1 MTQKKKLKKVLDP
14 VHAHFW
20 ARRTQEVIREM
31 NFDIKSTLV
40 AEKER
45 RKAYQ

>member
-1 MTQKKKLKKVLDP
+1 MLDP
-14 VHAHFW
+14 VHGFFW
-20 ARRTQEVIREM
+20 ERRTNEVIREM